1 MHCRPERVRRAPAAF
16 ADSPAPRPWRCRDLR
31 QGRASALGVAIALWI
46 GAGTP
51 AAYAN
56 VGDLFGFGSR
66 GGGLAGAGTALV
78 DDHTALF
85 YNPAGMSLGQ
95 PGMGIGLSV
104 SLDDVAIR
112 MKPRPA
118 GYDLPDLG
126 NASPLIPSN
135 ARLGQRGDVTDIPNN
150 YSFLVGAQGSFGI
163 TRLRL
168 GVAVML
174 PFNQIGHQR
183 SHFADEREQYFSNNL
198 SFELLGERSEH
209 QTILVGTSWMLLDGL
224 SIGFAMSVMPRS
236 DTDSRVY
243 LQDPARQDLVEMT
256 VDNRQTGATA
266 LQAGIAWQP
275 SPALRVGA
283 HYRTENAFTLRFRNE
298 VQIKGFQDDPSSW
311 PLVQDVAVVVN
322 YVPAQANVGV
332 AWSLGALTLVAD
344 GAYTRWSQFQN
355 SAGETGTGFQDTVSA
370 RLGGEWAGSPGRVLR
385 FGLGWE
391 PSPVPPQT
399 GRTNYVDNDR
409 VRLGLGSSHGL
420 SLLGK
425 DVEIGWFGQIHAL
438 LPRDTDK
445 ERLSTHPVCAPGV
458 KALCDEIAD
467 DTPDPATGKPTTAFQ
482 GLQSGNPGFP
492 GWQSYGLLLAFG
504 VDMRWRF

>member
-1 MHCRPERVRRAPAAF
+1 MRCLPEPNHPSQLSISDVGRGSP
-16 ADSPAPRPWRCRDLR
+16 SPALCGHARPR
-31 QGRASALGVAIALWI
+31 ALGALVVACV
-46 GAGTP
+46 
-51 AAYAN
+51 AAASPLAHAN

-66 GGGLAGAGTALV
+66 GGGLAGAGTTLI
-78 DDHTALF
+78 DDHSALF
-85 YNPAGMSLGQ
+85 YNPAVMSLGQ

-112 MKPRPA
+112 MKRRPT

-126 NASPLIPSN
+126 SSSPLIPSN
-135 ARLGQRGDVTDIPNN
+135 ARLGSRGDVTDIPSN

-168 GVAVML
+168 GVTVML

-224 SIGFAMSVMPRS
+224 SIGFSMSVMPRS
-236 DTDSRVY
+236 DTDTRVY
-243 LQDPARQDLVEMT
+243 LQDPARQEQVQMT
-256 VDNRQTGATA
+256 VDNVQTGSPA
-266 LQAGIAWQP
+266 LQAGVAWQP
-275 SPALRVGA
+275 LPALRLGA
-283 HYRTENAFTLRFRNE
+283 NYRTENAFTLRFRNE
-298 VQIKGFQDDPSSW
+298 LQIKGFQDDPASW
-311 PLVQDVAVVVN
+311 PLVQDVKVVVN
-322 YVPAQANVGV
+322 YVPAQANLGV
-332 AWSLGALTLVAD
+332 AWSHGALTLVAD
-344 GAYTRWSQFQN
+344 GAYTRWSQYQN
-355 SAGETGTGFQDTVSA
+355 SAGETGTGFADTVSM
-370 RLGGEWAGSPGRVLR
+370 RLGGEWTGSPGRTLR

-409 VRLGLGSSHGL
+409 VRLALGSSHDL

-425 DVEIGWFGQIHAL
+425 TVEIGWFGQVHAL

-445 ERLSTHPVCAPGV
+445 ERHATHPVCGPGV
-458 KALCDEIAD
+458 TALCDELAD
-467 DTPDPATGKPTTAFQ
+467 DTPDPVTGKPTTAFA
-482 GLQSGNPGFP
+482 GLQTGNPGFP